1 MSRNLTWL
9 VSCGAARRLRSSQ
22 TSDSGMWRR
31 MSTTRS
37 AGATE
42 MKKQPRQPHSGPNAF
57 ASAGSTNP
65 PITEATAMPSGAPVC
80 ITAAKRPRIR
90 AGNVSPTSVCPVAHS
105 PPTPRPVM
113 IRHTASHAAP
123 CANPHS
129 SAPSE
134 YTRIVHE
141 STVLRPKRS
150 ASQPKTM
157 PPSAVAASVVP
168 TSRESDES
176 ESPSDFL
183 IGMTRNE
190 NSIRS

>member
-1 MSRNLTWL
+1 
-9 VSCGAARRLRSSQ
+9 
-22 TSDSGMWRR
+22 
-31 MSTTRS
+31 
-37 AGATE
+37 
-42 MKKQPRQPHSGPNAF
+42 MKKQPRHPHSGPNAL
-57 ASAGSTNP
+57 ASAGSTKP
-65 PITEATAMPSGAPVC
+65 PMTEATAMPSGAPVC
-80 ITAAKRPRIR
+80 ITAAKRPRMR

-113 IRHTASHAAP
+113 TRHTASHAAS
-123 CANPHS
+123 CAKPDRN
-129 SAPSE
+129 APTE

-150 ASQPKTM
+150 ASQPNTM

-168 TSRESDES
+168 TSRESEES
-176 ESPSDFL
+176 ESPSERL